1 MDELLKAFLKYGLA
15 PTALLIFLFLLV
27 QDPNRAEKLK
37 ALILQPLFRF
47 KKWFSKSYISAEVA
61 SNVNQFLSSD
71 VFPYTL
77 SNEKHKIKIDWV
89 TSVEDS
95 AFKKNGKLILRLKQ
109 EDDQTKN
116 ILNATQAAIPSIII
130 PLIRTNIDYS
140 TEKSIDLTLLKS
152 LSEKIGR
159 HGQYIYTKFFL
170 KPEVNEDETIAEKIE
185 KLVDLDVHGFFLPI
199 FLNEL
204 EMVGEEVFAKSDM
217 TDYSSKVKSFI
228 DYLLTIANREIG
240 SENQLEYINPPFK
253 VSTLLLAKAQRATRD
268 GVRPYLR
275 RIRINL
281 EKGCDSIYVISFSP
295 AFKFFE
301 TLIKNLDSYERVN
314 IEKIIQTK
322 DFAITGKK
330 SNKNIGLLFFLKI

>member
-240 SENQLEYINPPFK
+240 SENQLEYINPPLK
-253 VSTLLLAKAQRATRD
+253 LV
-268 GVRPYLR
+268 
-275 RIRINL
+275 
-281 EKGCDSIYVISFSP
+281 
-295 AFKFFE
+295 
-301 TLIKNLDSYERVN
+301 
-314 IEKIIQTK
+314 
-322 DFAITGKK
+322 
-330 SNKNIGLLFFLKI
+330 LFF